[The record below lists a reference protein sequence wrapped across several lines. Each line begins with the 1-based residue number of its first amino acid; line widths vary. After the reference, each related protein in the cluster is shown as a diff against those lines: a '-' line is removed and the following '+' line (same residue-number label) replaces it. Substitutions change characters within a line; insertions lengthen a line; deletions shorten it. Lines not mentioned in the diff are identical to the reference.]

1 MPENNVSR
9 RAFVTMAG
17 ASAAGA
23 ASAAPAAAAG
33 TRRTVVSPLAAG
45 MAAPQAT
52 GDPIR
57 LVTMTKF
64 EPHEIEQIEQAAAP
78 TRIEIITCAN
88 NDEFKRRLPEAEVIY
103 GGLRQG
109 EIDFAPKVQWV
120 MSGGAGVE
128 GTPRDLR
135 DHPVP
140 LTNYA
145 RTFAPG
151 ISETAM
157 GLLVRLTRRIH
168 TYMKQFYVDKEL
180 KALGDVKSDDHV
192 ELAGRVMGIAGMGGI
207 GTAIARRAHFGFDM
221 TVVGTDAKPIPK
233 PHFVQEL
240 HDPTWLET
248 MIPMVDVLVAAVP
261 HTAVTER
268 MFNENVFRKM
278 KKTAYFLCMSRGM
291 VFDDMALV
299 KALKEGWIAGAGLD
313 VFAPD
318 PAPKGHPIYEL
329 DNVVMTPHTS
339 GWSPDRQVRLMNF
352 FAENV
357 HRYARG
363 LPLLNVVDKQAGY

>member
-1 MPENNVSR
+1 MADKNVSR

-17 ASAAGA
+17 A
-23 ASAAPAAAAG
+23 ASAVPTAAAVAT
-33 TRRTVVSPLAAG
+33 TRKAVVSPMPAG
-45 MAAPQAT
+45 LAAPQAT
-52 GDPIR
+52 GNPIR
-57 LVTMTKF
+57 LVTLYKF
-64 EPHEIEQIEQAAAP
+64 APNEIRQIEQAAAP
-78 TRIEIITCAN
+78 TRIEIITCADR
-88 NDEFKRRLPEAEVIY
+88 DEFKRRLPEAEVIY

-120 MSGGAGVE
+120 MNGGAGVE
-128 GTPRDLR
+128 NMPADLK
-135 DHPVP
+135 DHEVP
-140 LTNYA
+140 FTNYA

-157 GLLVRLTRRIH
+157 GLLVSLTKRIH

-180 KALGDVKSDDHV
+180 KRLGNAKSDDHV
-192 ELAGRVMGIAGMGGI
+192 ELAGRVMGIVGMGGI

-221 TVVGTDAKPIPK
+221 TVVATDAKPIPK

-248 MIPMVDVLVAAVP
+248 MVPMVDVLVSAVP
-261 HTAVTER
+261 HTPVTER
-268 MFNENVFRKM
+268 MFNESVFRKM
-278 KKTAYFLCMSRGM
+278 KKTAYFICMSRGM
-291 VFDDMALV
+291 VFDDRALV

-318 PAPKGHPIYEL
+318 PAPKGHPIYDL

-339 GWSPDRQVRLMNF
+339 GWSPDRQVRLINL